1 MNRCSGVQ
9 RWSLAP
15 RRLSASP
22 EARADNRPWVGRRYL
37 RPRPINPITGWESSG
52 AGALFL
58 GNQIS
63 GRSGHSSAVLARVE
77 AAALLLFQFA
87 SASGKINEG
96 WVKFSRT
103 TLQ

>member
-1 MNRCSGVQ
+1 VNR
-9 RWSLAP
+9 
-15 RRLSASP
+15 
-22 EARADNRPWVGRRYL
+22 
-37 RPRPINPITGWESSG
+37 
-52 AGALFL
+52 
-58 GNQIS
+58 IS
-63 GRSGHSSAVLARVE
+63 GRSSLSPAVFVRVE